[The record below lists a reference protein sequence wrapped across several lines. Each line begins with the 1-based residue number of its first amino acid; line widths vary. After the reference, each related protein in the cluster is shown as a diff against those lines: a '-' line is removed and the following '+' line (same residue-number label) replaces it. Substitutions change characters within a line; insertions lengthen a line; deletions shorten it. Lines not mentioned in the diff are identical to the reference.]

1 MAERKAYRFRHE
13 EADIDVY
20 SPEAGEWLP
29 FRNHVFE
36 TDRKELAEWI
46 ALLRNPRIALD
57 KRVEPVGTAVNPM
70 MDHAPAEGN
79 ERPVPEALPAD
90 AGSGTLDVD
99 PGDNP
104 AVDMDDPQRQASPA
118 NAPTGSPNDSGPER
132 VRVAGE
138 EKPVAEARDRG
149 ETVAQ
154 AEAREDRAARR
165 TASARKDSKDSKK

>member
-1 MAERKAYRFRHE
+1 MAHIERKVYRFRHE
-13 EADIDVY
+13 EENIDVY
-20 SPEAGEWLP
+20 SPEAGNWVP

-36 TDRKELAEWI
+36 TDSKEMAEWI
-46 ALLRNPRIALD
+46 ALLRNPRITLD
-57 KRVEPVGTAVNPM
+57 KGVEPVGTAINPL

-79 ERPVPEALPAD
+79 ERYVPETLPAD

-99 PGDNP
+99 PADNP

-138 EKPVAEARDRG
+138 DKQVGEAKDKGEQVPDRPV
-149 ETVAQ
+149 Q
-154 AEAREDRAARR
+154 PKAA
-165 TASARKDSKDSKK
+165 AKAPAKDSKK